1 MESVLLLLLLGTWA
15 TMYWLYRRLTREIDD
30 LARERVQQTE
40 VQGALARMAT
50 QLQEAA
56 DELAQAMSARSGRLQ
71 ELLGQADRRIA
82 AVDAALTRLRE
93 AEFSHLTD
101 VQPVADANNGANVRL
116 ANAVSSRPERTPETA
131 ASAGMGPAA
140 AGLSGY
146 EEVRRLAAQGLD
158 EAEIAQRTHRGR
170 EEVRLLLRLTQAAQ
184 SNGRTE

>member
-1 MESVLLLLLLGTWA
+1 METVLLLFLLGTWVA
-15 TMYWLYRRLTREIDD
+15 MYWLYRHLTREIDD

-40 VQGALARMAT
+40 VQGALAHMAT

-56 DELAQAMSARSGRLQ
+56 DELAQAMSTRSGRLQ

-82 AVDAALTRLRE
+82 AVDAALARLRE
-93 AEFSHLTD
+93 AEVSQLTD
-101 VQPVADANNGANVRL
+101 VQPPAGRNNGASVRL
-116 ANAVSSRPERTPETA
+116 ADAVSSRPERTPQTA
-131 ASAGMGPAA
+131 ASSSTGPAA

-184 SNGRTE
+184 PNGRTE